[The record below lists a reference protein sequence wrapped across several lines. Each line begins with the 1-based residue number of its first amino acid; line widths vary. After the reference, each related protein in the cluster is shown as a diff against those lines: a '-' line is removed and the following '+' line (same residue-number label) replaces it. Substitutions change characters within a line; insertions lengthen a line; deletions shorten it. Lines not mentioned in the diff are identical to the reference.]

1 MKIKVSFNK
10 SLLQNQNNLSNI
22 GTNFFLQQRN
32 LQSFD
37 KKISEVIPM
46 DNCFFRKY
54 TFNLSPLE
62 RKTKGESKI

>member
-1 MKIKVSFNK
+1 MKIKVFFIK

-46 DNCFFRKY
+46 DNCF
-54 TFNLSPLE
+54 LE
-62 RKTKGESKI
+62 SIHST